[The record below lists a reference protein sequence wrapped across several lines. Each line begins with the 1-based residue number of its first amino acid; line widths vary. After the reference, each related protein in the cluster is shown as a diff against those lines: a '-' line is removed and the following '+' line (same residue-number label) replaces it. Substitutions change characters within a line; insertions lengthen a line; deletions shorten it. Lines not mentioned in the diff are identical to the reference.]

1 MSKHLQRDLDGL
13 RREILSIGSMVEE
26 SITRA
31 IDSLNTRRLD
41 LAAEVIAGDREI
53 DEREVHVE
61 DECLKILAL
70 HQPVA
75 ADLRFV
81 VAVLKVNNDLERMGD
96 LAVNIAKRS
105 RYLAEHESLGSEID
119 LEKMGREVNR
129 MVRRSLDALVKTDVK
144 LAQQV
149 MEEDEQV
156 DELHKETYETVRRL
170 LKADPDSSGVA
181 IQWLSVSRH
190 LERISDLATNIAE
203 DVIFLVEGE
212 IVRHGLGHSTI

>member
-1 MSKHLQRDLDGL
+1 
-13 RREILSIGSMVEE
+13 MVEE

-31 IDSLNTRRLD
+31 IHSLDTRRLD
-41 LAAEVIAGDREI
+41 LAEEVIAGDREI
-53 DEREVHVE
+53 DEREVKVE
-61 DECLKILAL
+61 DDCLKILAL

-105 RYLAEHESLGSEID
+105 KFLAKHESLESEID
-119 LEKMGREVNR
+119 LEHMGRQVNR
-129 MVRRSLDALVKTDVK
+129 MVRQSLDALVKTDVE
-144 LAQQV
+144 LAKRI
-149 MEEDEQV
+149 MEEDEEI
-156 DELHKETYETVRRL
+156 DELHRKTYKTVRKL
-170 LKADPDSSGVA
+170 LKADSESSDIA

-212 IVRHGLGHSTI
+212 IVRHGMGHTTI

>member
-13 RREILSIGSMVEE
+13 KREILSIGSMVEE

-31 IDSLNTRRLD
+31 IHSLDTRRLD
-41 LAAEVIAGDREI
+41 LAEEVIAGDREI

-105 RYLAEHESLGSEID
+105 KYLAKHESLESEIG
-119 LEKMGREVNR
+119 LEYMGQQVNR
-129 MVRRSLDALVKTDVK
+129 MVRQSLDALVRTDVV
-144 LAQQV
+144 LARRI
-149 MEEDEQV
+149 MDEDEEI
-156 DELHKETYETVRRL
+156 DELHRKTYKTVRKL
-170 LKADPDSSGVA
+170 LKTDPNSSDVV
-181 IQWLSVSRH
+181 IQWLSVSKH

-203 DVIFLVEGE
+203 DVIFLVDGE
-212 IVRHGLGHSTI
+212 IVRHGMGPSTI